1 MKIFPRLFQDP
12 ARNPSGASISKLYKT
27 LPTAIRILIRKYKD
41 LISIA
46 QLFLKN
52 RLYENKNPKTFGFG
66 GESSRLESYFGG
78 EVPVEKNIFQIKKE
92 KRCCFAL
99 YL

>member
-1 MKIFPRLFQDP
+1 M
-12 ARNPSGASISKLYKT
+12 
-27 LPTAIRILIRKYKD
+27 RKCKD

-52 RLYENKNPKTFGFG
+52 RSYENKSPKTSDFGD
-66 GESSRLESYFGG
+66 ESLRLEICFAD
-78 EVPVEKNIFQIKKE
+78 EVTVEKIIFQIKKE

>member
-1 MKIFPRLFQDP
+1 M
-12 ARNPSGASISKLYKT
+12 
-27 LPTAIRILIRKYKD
+27 RKYKD

-52 RLYENKNPKTFGFG
+52 RSYENKNTKTSDFG
-66 GESSRLESYFGG
+66 GESSRLESYFAG
-78 EVPVEKNIFQIKKE
+78 EVPVEKDIFQIKKE

>member
-1 MKIFPRLFQDP
+1 M
-12 ARNPSGASISKLYKT
+12 
-27 LPTAIRILIRKYKD
+27 RKYKER
-41 LISIA
+41 ISIA

-52 RLYENKNPKTFGFG
+52 RSYENKNTKTSDFG
-66 GESSRLESYFGG
+66 GESSRLESYFAG
-78 EVPVEKNIFQIKKE
+78 EVPVEKYIFQIKKE